1 MAKHTSRFARPS
13 QGFLTLWALLFLAA
27 MSLTLTI
34 VLAGQ
39 YARIQTTTQ
48 LVRQYDQIAVDSAT
62 ERTRARR

>member
-1 MAKHTSRFARPS
+1 MAKHTSRFARPNH
-13 QGFLTLWALLFLAA
+13 GFLTLWALLFLAA

-48 LVRQYDQIAVDSAT
+48 LVRQYDQIVVTAAT
-62 ERTRARR
+62 APVRLLR